1 MEKQMILKDLSS
13 TITLSGGR
21 KISGSVSL
29 SEYAA
34 LVKECPELKD
44 SFEEVVEKSTTAKK
58 EK

>member
-1 MEKQMILKDLSS
+1 MILKDLSS